1 MSDNPAI
8 MDANPDGKLILVV
21 DDEFDVLSA
30 YTMLFEY
37 RGFRV
42 RTASNGEEALAAA
55 ARDRPDIVVSD
66 YMMPIMDGAQLC
78 LKWREDPELKDIPF
92 ILASA
97 GIPRKDVELPYDTFF
112 KKPIRFEVLLDE
124 IARLLAKRPD

>member
-1 MSDNPAI
+1 MSDTPAI

-42 RTASNGEEALAAA
+42 RTACNGEEALAMA
-55 ARDRPDIVVSD
+55 ARERPDIVVSD

-78 LKWREDPELKDIPF
+78 LKWREDPDLRDIPF

-124 IARLLAKRPD
+124 IARLLARAS